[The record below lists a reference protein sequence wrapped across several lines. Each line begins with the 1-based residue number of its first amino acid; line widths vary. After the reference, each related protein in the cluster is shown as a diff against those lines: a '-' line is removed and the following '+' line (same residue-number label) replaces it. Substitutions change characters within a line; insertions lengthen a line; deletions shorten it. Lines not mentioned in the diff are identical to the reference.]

1 MSQQEQDEIIGRM
14 IRERAETIRLM
25 EIHRVDLRR
34 IGAALSEIGEA
45 LKKDAID
52 TAASSL
58 ATWYDSLGGD
68 HLEKLFNRL
77 TEYRGLASKLREY
90 DKSLASLKIP

>member
-14 IRERAETIRLM
+14 IRERAETMRLM

-34 IGAALSEIGEA
+34 IGGALSEIGEA

-52 TAASSL
+52 SAASALALWSDSL
-58 ATWYDSLGGD
+58 AGD
-68 HLEKLFNRL
+68 HLEALQSRL
-77 TEYRGLASKLREY
+77 TEYRGLAGC
-90 DKSLASLKIP
+90 